1 MKTFYELLLEFPE
14 WFTTDSPLKKKHIIE
29 QNIRVA
35 LPESDKEGRP
45 IYLVKLGLFLKLK

>member
-14 WFTTDSPLKKKHIIE
+14 WFTIDSPLKKKHIIE

-35 LPESDKEGRP
+35 LPETDKEGRP
-45 IYLVKLGLFLKLK
+45 IYLVKLGW